1 MICGISEGTFVP
13 ADAFDFGHEL
23 RWIGKGFVARMQ
35 EAGSHP
41 CSHPSQS
48 KDLEARL

>member
-1 MICGISEGTFVP
+1 MP